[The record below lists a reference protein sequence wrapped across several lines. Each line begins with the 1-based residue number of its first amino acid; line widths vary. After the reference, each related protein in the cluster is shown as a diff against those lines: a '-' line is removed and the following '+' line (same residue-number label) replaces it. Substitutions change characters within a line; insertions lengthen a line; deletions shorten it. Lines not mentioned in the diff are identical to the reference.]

1 MSHPASG
8 PDRPQR
14 DGWRPAVETDA
25 EHSPQPT
32 RDDIRPWQNVAGV
45 LAGAAGIVLLLG
57 LLGLTK
63 GQLISP
69 LVGVLRLWIGYGSAL
84 LAILLLW
91 AGVSL
96 TARPFGR
103 LPRLDIPRLLALEGA
118 LFCALAVMAL
128 IGGLSTERAED
139 GLDGGRVGWGLGWP
153 LSQVL
158 PMPWSAVLAALLML
172 VLFLAGLGVLMPL
185 FKALG
190 SRIETTAEG
199 ERADDLSAGAEAQ
212 PNPGAVMVSEQV
224 APRMRG
230 RHLARANRVRS
241 HSDVVPERTSLP
253 EVFETGDV
261 SQSGKIQRNTA
272 LPPLDLLAEDES
284 LPVNENLTRRQ
295 AAQIEERLSEFGVP
309 ARVVGYRIG
318 PRVTQF
324 ALEPGYVEKLGQDG
338 QVTQQK
344 VRVAQIS
351 ALTRDLALA
360 LAAPSIRLETPVPG
374 RAYIGLEVPN
384 PQASL
389 VHLRPILASPAFAQ
403 VRSPLTLALGRDAAG
418 QPVVAD
424 LARMPHLLI
433 AGATN
438 SGKSVCI
445 ASLTTCLVMNNSPA
459 DLRLVLLDPKMVE
472 LTHFEGLPHVMGK
485 VETEVERILGA
496 LRWAILEMEHRY
508 HVFEKERARDFES
521 YNQKMQRK
529 GMPKLPSIVII
540 IDELAD
546 LMMTAPGQA
555 EASLVHLAQ
564 LARATG
570 IHLLVATQRPS
581 TDIITGLIKANFPA
595 RVAFAVASSVDSRVI
610 LDANGAENLLGKG
623 DMLFLDP
630 QEGRLQ
636 RAQGAYVS
644 DEEINAVVGAW
655 RQAWPKESTDG
666 KVPWEGSVAQD
677 AGRDALF
684 EEAASLARRMETI
697 STSWLQRR
705 LRVGYPRAA
714 RLMDELEKEGIVGPA
729 EGSGREREVLVHEE
743 REEEEPE

>member
-1 MSHPASG
+1 MSHPASSPG
-8 PDRPQR
+8 GPQR
-14 DGWRPAVETDA
+14 EVRRPAIETDPKDA
-25 EHSPQPT
+25 PQPS
-32 RDDIRPWQNVAGV
+32 RESVHPWDSVAGV

-63 GQLISP
+63 GQFISP
-69 LVGVLRLWIGYGSAL
+69 LVGALRLWLGYGSFL
-84 LAILLLW
+84 LAILLIW
-91 AGVSL
+91 AGVL
-96 TARPFGR
+96 LAAGRVGR
-103 LPRLDIPRLLALEGA
+103 LPRLNAPRLLGLEGA
-118 LFCALAVMAL
+118 LFCTLAVMAL
-128 IGGLSTERAED
+128 VGGLSTARAEA
-139 GLDGGRVGWGLGWP
+139 GLDGGRVGWGLAWP
-153 LSQVL
+153 LSRVL
-158 PMPWSAVLAALLML
+158 PVPWPAILAGLLAGVLL
-172 VLFLAGLGVLMPL
+172 LAGLGVLVPL
-185 FKALG
+185 FGALG
-190 SRIETTAEG
+190 ARIEAAAEG
-199 ERADDLSAGAEAQ
+199 DGRNVAGVELGARPDPGLPAPPKGGAPRAKAQRPARLSRPDPGGEVAGENMNFLERAKTEDT
-212 PNPGAVMVSEQV
+212 V
-224 APRMRG
+224 
-230 RHLARANRVRS
+230 
-241 HSDVVPERTSLP
+241 
-253 EVFETGDV
+253 
-261 SQSGKIQRNTA
+261 QSGQIQRNAA
-272 LPPLDLLAEDES
+272 LPALELLAQDEA

-295 AAQIEERLSEFGVP
+295 AAQIEERLAEFGVP

-338 QVTQQK
+338 QVSQQK

-389 VHLRPILASPAFAQ
+389 VHLRPILASQAFAQ
-403 VRSPLTLALGRDAAG
+403 VHSPLALALGRDAAG

-445 ASLTTCLVMNNSPA
+445 ASLATCLVMNNSPA

-496 LRWAILEMEHRY
+496 LSWAILEMEHRY
-508 HVFEKERARDFES
+508 QVFEKERARDFES

-529 GMPKLPSIVII
+529 GSPRLPRIVII

-595 RVAFAVASSVDSRVI
+595 RISFAVASSVDSRVI

-644 DEEINAVVGAW
+644 DDEINAVIAAW
-655 RQAWPKESTDG
+655 GQVWAKESADQ
-666 KVPWEGSVAQD
+666 KVPWEGSIAQD
-677 AGRDALF
+677 VGRDALF
-684 EEAASLARRMETI
+684 EEAAGLARRMETI

-743 REEEEPE
+743 REEEDSE